1 MPLIW
6 ILIQTSIQGLQFC
19 SKQSRKVIVE
29 SLNMRKNINGGVLS
43 TVGTMTTGMVAVSVT
58 ASLEDALDEV
68 LEDDLED
75 DLDLVSIFS

>member
-1 MPLIW
+1 
-6 ILIQTSIQGLQFC
+6 
-19 SKQSRKVIVE
+19 
-29 SLNMRKNINGGVLS
+29 MRKNINGGVLS

-58 ASLEDALDEV
+58 ARCLELNALEDALDEV